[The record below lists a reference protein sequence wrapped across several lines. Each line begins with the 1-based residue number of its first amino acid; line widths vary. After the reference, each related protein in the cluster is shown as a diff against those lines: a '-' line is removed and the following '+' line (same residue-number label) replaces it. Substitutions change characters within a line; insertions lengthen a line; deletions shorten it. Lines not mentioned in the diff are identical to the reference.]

1 MAIEIAKYFPD
12 DWHMVLTGHRD
23 EPIETNDRVTI
34 LPPQHPGNWLSVASC
49 FLSGWLRF
57 ESSPRTSHNRVGPG
71 LCRLIRQS
79 KSETSS
85 GSPVHL
91 TLNPIDPLVTSL
103 ATNFIT
109 LLVTASKIS
118 EEPVVTGT
126 TVELVLRIIIEDG
139 FDASTG

>member
-1 MAIEIAKYFPD
+1 MAINNMAI
-12 DWHMVLTGHRD
+12 RD
-23 EPIETNDRVTI
+23 NSFDTP
-34 LPPQHPGNWLSVASC
+34 ASTPKIR
-49 FLSGWLRF
+49 LMKSQSGWFRF
-57 ESSPRTSHNRVGPG
+57 ESSPRISHNRVGPG

-79 KSETSS
+79 ESETSS

-91 TLNPIDPLVTSL
+91 LLNPIDPLVTSL

-139 FDASTG
+139 FDAST